1 MLLSKNVTPVKL
13 KIADKILTKRSININ
28 LNSRA
33 EKLFSCF
40 PGREIHIYPDHEPIA
55 RFAGRSQQKKGKRD
69 SKTDRQLMRV
79 DVKSRTQFCRRL
91 SWFGSTTPHR
101 PQRAAAILCDGL
113 PI

>member
-1 MLLSKNVTPVKL
+1 MPLSKNVTPVKL

-40 PGREIHIYPDHEPIA
+40 PGREIHIYPEDESIT
-55 RFAGRSQQKKGKRD
+55 RFAGRSQQKRERGIQKLN
-69 SKTDRQLMRV
+69 RQLMRD

-91 SWFGSTTPHR
+91 SWFGSTMPHR
-101 PQRAAAILCDGL
+101 PHRAAAMLSDGL